1 MKLQARQKSVF
12 LMSSSC
18 QVRGH
23 WWITK
28 SIQILH
34 SKKDSKQTRKGFLKF
49 LVYNKAFVR
58 WLCQKLSEVL
68 NLLKTLPKNKACGQD
83 CVSAMLLKEA
93 DTVLAPSLTNLFNLS
108 IRTGFFL
115 RDRKL
120 ARVTP
125 IYKDDKKCIPSNYRP
140 VFVLPA

>member
-1 MKLQARQKSVF
+1 MKLQARQKSVL

-18 QVRGH
+18 QVRGN

-28 SIQILH
+28 SIQLLH

-49 LVYNKAFVR
+49 LVYNKAFAR

-83 CVSAMLLKEA
+83 CVSARLLKGA
-93 DTVLAPSLTNLFNLS
+93 DAVIVPSLTNLFNLS

-120 ARVTP
+120 AKVTP
-125 IYKDDKKCIPSNYRP
+125 IHKDVKKWIPGNYWP